1 MEDQVEMQK
10 FIKIVLV
17 KLPEKKKPTFSKTNV
32 LHKSIDAKRN
42 FSQQEDQNGNILKYA
57 QPEKE
62 PLNRSNSVSDGKRNC
77 SQQKD
82 GNKQKIVQREKQPL
96 NTSENVS
103 NVMNKEGQVS
113 DTDTTTTMLEDIYG
127 KKNQLVSDPSDNI
140 KPSLSLNPTD
150 ISVHNVTNHSSEH
163 LNKLSIQREA
173 SMSYNELHTS
183 ECLEEEDH
191 ATKQRIDEN
200 ELKMNKLNM
209 NKTVTN
215 KQTSSFFSG
224 LSRKKTLNKLE
235 KESHKDN
242 SESNLTEQLKLN
254 PLLLKSKEKMNFQNM
269 GSTLTMTKYP
279 ISKVKKGEKKIWENG
294 IQKGTHKSRESLEKD
309 HQKSEST
316 RRKRKLNGKGNLK
329 S

>member
-42 FSQQEDQNGNILKYA
+42 FSQQEDQNGNILKHA

-82 GNKQKIVQREKQPL
+82 GNKQKIVQHEKQPL
-96 NTSENVS
+96 DTSENVS

-113 DTDTTTTMLEDIYG
+113 DTDPITTMLEDIYG
-127 KKNQLVSDPSDNI
+127 KKNQLVSDPSDTI

-150 ISVHNVTNHSSEH
+150 ISVNNVNNHSSEC
-163 LNKLSIQREA
+163 LNELSTEREA
-173 SMSYNELHTS
+173 SMSYNELHAS

-191 ATKQRIDEN
+191 ATKKRIDEN
-200 ELKMNKLNM
+200 ELKNSIS
-209 NKTVTN
+209 VTN
-215 KQTSSFFSG
+215 KQTSSSFSD
-224 LSRKKTLNKLE
+224 LSRKKTLNILE
-235 KESHKDN
+235 KESHNDN
-242 SESNLTEQLKLN
+242 SQSNLTEQLILN
-254 PLLLKSKEKMNFQNM
+254 KLLLKSQEKMNLKNM

-279 ISKVKKGEKKIWENG
+279 ISKVKNEKKIWENG
-294 IQKGTHKSRESLEKD
+294 IQKGTHKSKKSLEKD
-309 HQKSEST
+309 HQKSQST
-316 RRKRKLNGKGNLK
+316 RRKRKLNRKGNLNC
-329 S
+329 

>member
-42 FSQQEDQNGNILKYA
+42 FSQQEDQNGNILKHA

-82 GNKQKIVQREKQPL
+82 GNKQKILQREKQPL
-96 NTSENVS
+96 DTSENVS

-127 KKNQLVSDPSDNI
+127 KKNQLVSDPSDKI

-150 ISVHNVTNHSSEH
+150 ISVNNVTNHLSEC
-163 LNKLSIQREA
+163 LNILSTQREA
-173 SMSYNELHTS
+173 SLSYNELHTS

-191 ATKQRIDEN
+191 VTKQRIDEN
-200 ELKMNKLNM
+200 ELKMS
-209 NKTVTN
+209 KTVTN
-215 KQTSSFFSG
+215 KQTSSSFSD
-224 LSRKKTLNKLE
+224 LSRKITLNKLE

-242 SESNLTEQLKLN
+242 SQFNLTEKLILN
-254 PLLLKSKEKMNFQNM
+254 PLILKSQEKMNFQNT

-279 ISKVKKGEKKIWENG
+279 ISKVKNEQTILENR
-294 IQKGTHKSRESLEKD
+294 IQKGKHKPRQSLEKD

-316 RRKRKLNGKGNLK
+316 RRTRLNETGNLK

>member
-1 MEDQVEMQK
+1 MEDQEGMQK
-10 FIKIVLV
+10 FIKIVLL
-17 KLPEKKKPTFSKTNV
+17 KLPENKKRTFNKTNI
-32 LHKSIDAKRN
+32 LHKVINEKRN
-42 FSQQEDQNGNILKYA
+42 FSQQEDQNGNMHKIT

-62 PLNRSNSVSDGKRNC
+62 PYNRSNSTSDV
-77 SQQKD
+77 
-82 GNKQKIVQREKQPL
+82 I
-96 NTSENVS
+96 
-103 NVMNKEGQVS
+103 NKEGQIS

-127 KKNQLVSDPSDNI
+127 KKNQLVFDSSDKI
-140 KPSLSLNPTD
+140 KPSLCLNPTD
-150 ISVHNVTNHSSEH
+150 ISVNNVTNH
-163 LNKLSIQREA
+163 LNKLSTQREA

-183 ECLEEEDH
+183 ECLEEEGH
-191 ATKQRIDEN
+191 ATKQRTDEN
-200 ELKMNKLNM
+200 KMKM

-215 KQTSSFFSG
+215 KETSCSFSD

-235 KESHKDN
+235 KESQKDN
-242 SESNLTEQLKLN
+242 SQSNLREQLKLN

-279 ISKVKKGEKKIWENG
+279 VSKVKNEKKIWENG

-316 RRKRKLNGKGNLK
+316 RRKRKLNETGNLK

>member
-1 MEDQVEMQK
+1 MEDQEGMQK

-17 KLPEKKKPTFSKTNV
+17 KLPENKKPTFNKTNI
-32 LHKSIDAKRN
+32 LHKVINEKRN
-42 FSQQEDQNGNILKYA
+42 FSQQEDQNGNMHKIT

-62 PLNRSNSVSDGKRNC
+62 PYNRSNSTSDV
-77 SQQKD
+77 
-82 GNKQKIVQREKQPL
+82 I
-96 NTSENVS
+96 
-103 NVMNKEGQVS
+103 NKEGQIS

-127 KKNQLVSDPSDNI
+127 KKNQLVFDPSDKI
-140 KPSLSLNPTD
+140 KPSLCLNPTD
-150 ISVHNVTNHSSEH
+150 ISVNNVTNH
-163 LNKLSIQREA
+163 LNKLSTQREA
-173 SMSYNELHTS
+173 SMSYNDLHTS
-183 ECLEEEDH
+183 VCLEEEDH
-191 ATKQRIDEN
+191 ATKQRTDEN
-200 ELKMNKLNM
+200 KMKM

-215 KQTSSFFSG
+215 KETSCSFSD

-235 KESHKDN
+235 KESQKDN
-242 SESNLTEQLKLN
+242 SQSNLTEQLKLN

-279 ISKVKKGEKKIWENG
+279 ISKVKNEKKIWENG

-316 RRKRKLNGKGNLK
+316 RRKRKLNETGNLK